1 MNSPAILS
9 LRRADFS
16 PHQPEIRVPRNCWR
30 GSPQCLLAVILLA
43 TLAAH
48 GQGGGTAESGPAAI
62 RLNTVG
68 YLPGQAKVASIPQGC
83 TNFFVVRVSDDSVVY
98 SNTVTGP
105 VWNADT
111 GEQIWQADFS
121 TVHATGKFRVT
132 APGAGGSPVFTI
144 GPEVWQEP
152 FWLVERGFYLWRC
165 GTAVSEAWQGQTF
178 AHGACH
184 TNDAWLD
191 FATGGHT
198 NVASTRGWHDAGD
211 FNKYVVNAGVTVG
224 VLFRAWDD
232 FGPAIQKVPLGLP
245 AAADQPPGLPDFLA
259 EIKWE
264 TDWLLTMQAPDGSV
278 YHKVSTQWFGGFIM
292 PEDEHTPRY
301 FTPWSSA
308 ATADFVAMLALG
320 AREFRPYAPA
330 YADQCLAAATK
341 SYAFLTAHPEN
352 HRADQSQFHTGTY
365 EVNDRSARLWAAAE
379 LWEATGRPD
388 CLQDFEQRCS
398 AGGARVDASFD
409 YANVGDLGEFTYLFS
424 HRAGRNESL
433 VGLLRTHLL
442 VMADGIVQ
450 KQQAHGYGRPLGS
463 NYGWGGNGAVA
474 RQTVI
479 LHAASR
485 LDPRPEYAAASYA
498 ALDFLLGRN
507 VHGRSYV
514 TGLGFHPPEHPHDR
528 RSGADNIVE
537 PWPGYL
543 VGGPNPGA
551 KDWHDVQADYRTN
564 EIAINWQAALVY
576 ALAAA
581 LE

>member
-1 MNSPAILS
+1 MTTSFL
-9 LRRADFS
+9 LR
-16 PHQPEIRVPRNCWR
+16 VV
-30 GSPQCLLAVILLA
+30 LAAGLLA
-43 TLAAH
+43 TCTVR
-48 GQGGGTAESGPAAI
+48 GQLDGTADPGPATI

-68 YLPGQAKVASIPQGC
+68 YQPGQAKLASIPLAC
-83 TNFFVVRVSDDSVVY
+83 TNFFVVRANDGVVVY
-98 SNTVTGP
+98 SNTVRGP
-105 VWNADT
+105 VLNADT
-111 GEQIWQADFS
+111 GEQLWQADFS
-121 TVHATGKFRVT
+121 AVSAPGKFQLEV
-132 APGAGGSPVFTI
+132 PGIGRSPSFTI
-144 GPEVWQEP
+144 APDVYQEP

-165 GTAVSEAWQGQTF
+165 GTAVSETWGGQTF
-178 AHGACH
+178 SHAACH

-191 FATGGHT
+191 FATGEHT
-198 NVASTRGWHDAGD
+198 NAASTRGWHDAGV

-224 VLFRAWDD
+224 VLLRAWED
-232 FGPAIQKVPLGLP
+232 FGPAIQKVPLSLP
-245 AAADQPPGLPDFLA
+245 VAVDEPAGLPDFLA
-259 EIKWE
+259 EVKWE

-308 ATADFVAMLALG
+308 ATANFVATLAMA

-341 SYAFLTAHPEN
+341 SYAFLTVHPEN
-352 HRADQSQFHTGTY
+352 HRADQSQFQTGTY

-379 LWEATGRPD
+379 LWETTGRAD

-398 AGGARVDASFD
+398 AGGARVDSSFD
-409 YANVGDLGEFTYLFS
+409 YGNVGDLGVFTYLFS
-424 HRAGRNESL
+424 HRAGRDEAL
-433 VGLLRTHLL
+433 VGLVRTHVL
-442 VMADGIVQ
+442 VTADVIVQ
-450 KQQAHGYGRPLGS
+450 KQQTHGYGRPLGS
-463 NYGWGGNGAVA
+463 NYTWGGNGAVA

-485 LDPRPEYAAASYA
+485 LDARPEYVAASRA
-498 ALDFLLGRN
+498 ALDYLLGRN

-514 TGLGFHPPEHPHDR
+514 TGLGFRPPEHPHDR

-551 KDWHDVQADYRTN
+551 ADWHDVQAEYRTN
-564 EIAINWQAALVY
+564 EIAINWQAGLVY